1 MPGTEAHDFLQNRLL
16 ISHNTPRSESGRSI
30 DRGRGVNEFIQGARR
45 ATLTKML
52 VVLAMFVSALAF
64 VLILTMTGVVRDRA
78 VRDLARDDARQTS
91 QLVFQ
96 SLYSAMRKGW
106 NKDEIREIVERLN
119 SSMPGLKI
127 RVFRGQIVAHQFGEM
142 PGEHDI
148 IAADPLL
155 TSALQD
161 GKEALV
167 VAEEGKTIR
176 YLYPVQAKEECL
188 VCHTQSHV
196 GAVHGVI
203 DITYPVGDVKVSF
216 SYVVN
221 AVVGFSLLIL
231 ALMFAI
237 LFL

>member
-1 MPGTEAHDFLQNRLL
+1 
-16 ISHNTPRSESGRSI
+16 
-30 DRGRGVNEFIQGARR
+30 VNESAKGSRR
-45 ATLTKML
+45 ATLIKMA
-52 VVLAMFVSALAF
+52 VVLTMFVLVLAF
-64 VLILTMTGVVRDRA
+64 ILALTMTGVVRDKA
-78 VRDLARDDARQTS
+78 VRDLARDDARKTS

-106 NKDEIREIVERLN
+106 NKAEIREIIDRLN

-127 RVFRGQIVAHQFGEM
+127 RVYRGQIVAHQFGEM

-155 TSALQD
+155 ARALQE

-167 VAEEGKTIR
+167 VAEGGQTIR
-176 YLYPVQAKEECL
+176 YLYPVQAKAECL

-196 GAVHGVI
+196 GAIHGVI

-221 AVVGFSLLIL
+221 AVLGFALLIL

>member
-1 MPGTEAHDFLQNRLL
+1 M
-16 ISHNTPRSESGRSI
+16 
-30 DRGRGVNEFIQGARR
+30 NEFGKTSRR

-52 VVLAMFVSALAF
+52 VVLGIFVLVLAF
-64 VLILTMTGVVRDRA
+64 ILILTMTGVVRDRA
-78 VRDLARDDARQTS
+78 VRDLARDNARQTS

-106 NKDEIREIVERLN
+106 NKDEIREIIGRLN
-119 SSMPGLKI
+119 ASMPGLKI
-127 RVFRGQIVAHQFGEM
+127 RVYRGKIVENQFGEM

-148 IAADPLL
+148 IARDAQLA
-155 TSALQD
+155 SALQD

-167 VAEEGKTIR
+167 VAEGGNTIR
-176 YLYPVQAKEECL
+176 YLYPVQAKAECL

-203 DITYPVGDVKVSF
+203 DITYPVGDLKVSF

-221 AVVGFSLLIL
+221 AIIGFSLLIL